1 MFLAFALITLGGALA
16 LLSQRSAVQAALC
29 MMLSFLG
36 IAGLFL
42 LLSNPVAAALQVII
56 YGGAITILVL
66 FVVMLL
72 QSHKEEAPLRRRPIH
87 GALSILLVLALAA
100 GAIKL
105 VFGSEALAK
114 IQSASSTPETMTL
127 NKLGE
132 QLFSGHLV
140 ALEAVGLLLLA
151 AMVAAVVLVKK
162 EV

>member
-1 MFLAFALITLGGALA
+1 
-16 LLSQRSAVQAALC
+16 
-29 MMLSFLG
+29 
-36 IAGLFL
+36 
-42 LLSNPVAAALQVII
+42 VAAALQVII

-87 GALSILLVLALAA
+87 GALSILLVLALAG

-105 VFGSEALAK
+105 VIGSEALAK
-114 IQSASSTPETMTL
+114 MQSESAAPETMTL
-127 NKLGE
+127 HKLGE

>member
-72 QSHKEEAPLRRRPIH
+72 QSHKEEPPARRRPIH

-114 IQSASSTPETMTL
+114 IQGAPAMPETMTL

-132 QLFSGHLV
+132 QLFSDHLV